1 MRALPGTR
9 RLLITWGVLMALTL
23 VSMVSA
29 RLDQTTDWQALP
41 LWSAAMI
48 MMATGFKAHCVLMVY
63 LNLRAAT
70 PAWKGGFIALT
81 LLTLTLIAAGYL
93 AGRFHLVG

>member
-1 MRALPGTR
+1 MTALPGTR
-9 RLLITWGVLMALTL
+9 RLLITWAMLMVLTG

-29 RLDQTTDWQALP
+29 RLGQAGDWQALP
-41 LWSAAMI
+41 LWSVALVLV
-48 MMATGFKAHCVLMVY
+48 ATGFKAHRVLMVY

-70 PAWKGGFIALT
+70 PAWKGIFIALT

-93 AGRFHLVG
+93 AGRFKLVG

>member
-1 MRALPGTR
+1 MTALPGTR
-9 RLLITWGVLMALTL
+9 RLLITWALLMALTV

-41 LWSAAMI
+41 LWSAALVL
-48 MMATGFKAHCVLMVY
+48 MATGFKAHRVLMVY

-70 PAWKGGFIALT
+70 LVWKGIFITLT

-93 AGRFHLVG
+93 VGRFHIT

>member
-1 MRALPGTR
+1 MTALPGTR
-9 RLLITWGVLMALTL
+9 RLLITWALLMALTV

-41 LWSAAMI
+41 LWSAALVL
-48 MMATGFKAHCVLMVY
+48 MATGFKAHCVLMVY

-70 PAWKGGFIALT
+70 SAWQGVFIGLT
-81 LLTLTLIAAGYL
+81 LLTITLIASGYL
-93 AGRFHLVG
+93 VGRFHITG

>member
-9 RLLITWGVLMALTL
+9 RLLITWALLMALTV

-41 LWSAAMI
+41 LWSAALVLI
-48 MMATGFKAHCVLMVY
+48 ATGFKAHRVLMVY

-70 PAWKGGFIALT
+70 LAWQGF
-81 LLTLTLIAAGYL
+81 LLP
-93 AGRFHLVG
+93 